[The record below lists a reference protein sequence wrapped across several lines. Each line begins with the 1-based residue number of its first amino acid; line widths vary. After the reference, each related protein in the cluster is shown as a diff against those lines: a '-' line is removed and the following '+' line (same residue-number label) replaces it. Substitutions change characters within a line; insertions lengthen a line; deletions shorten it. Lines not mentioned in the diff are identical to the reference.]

1 MARAYSDDLRRKFLT
16 AYEQGE
22 GSLSELAGRFHV
34 SVGWAKFVSAAYS
47 RSGVKEKPPAGKRGR
62 KSRVT
67 GEALEYLRAQVKK
80 QPDRTLVEL
89 QEDLRR
95 EQRIAIGITRLWVV
109 LKQIGL
115 RFKKSHSGPLNR
127 TTNESRRSA
136 GSGKAKAARS
146 TRLNSSSSMKAVSR
160 RK

>member
-22 GSLSELAGRFHV
+22 GSLPELAGRFHV
-34 SVGWAKFVSAAYS
+34 SLGWAKSVSAAYS
-47 RSGVKEKPPAGKRGR
+47 RSGVREKPPAGKRGR
-62 KSRVT
+62 RSRIT
-67 GEALEYLRAQVKK
+67 SEALEYLQSQVKK
-80 QPDRTLVEL
+80 QPDRTLAEL

-95 EQRIAIGITRLWVV
+95 EQGIAIGITWLWVV
-109 LKQIGL
+109 LKRIGL
-115 RFKKSHSGPLNR
+115 RFKKSRSGPPSR

-136 GSGKAKAARS
+136 GSGKAKAAPSIRP
-146 TRLNSSSSMKAVSR
+146 NSSSSMKAASR